1 MIDLAP
7 DMASWALAWACIAAY
22 VLYRHWRRGRGVG
35 LLLTYLFSLAS
46 IHFLAPIAHLL
57 PWFEALRSADLT
69 AEGLRQS
76 TLAMLGFAIGFE
88 IVTLRQRHPS
98 ENLDETVH
106 GSSNGTT
113 HALINLYLMGGIV
126 LYALSLFAGG
136 LPFISA
142 VISTGATLVAVSV
155 ALKCW
160 ESWRAGSISRMWF
173 WLCLTLAFPL
183 VTVVT
188 QGFLGYGFVAVL
200 VVASFVACL
209 QRLRWQ
215 TVVAGVLLLYGGLS
229 IYVTYM
235 RDRGQIRDVVWGGEA
250 VNTRFSQLQS
260 TFTEIEWFDPRE
272 PQHLMRI
279 DTRLNQNH
287 LLGSAV
293 AFLTEGSTEYAGGA
307 TLSDALIALIP
318 RALWPDKPTIGGSG
332 DVVTRYTGIR
342 FAFGTSVGVGQVM
355 ELYIN
360 FATPGVILG
369 FVLFGIVVTTVD
381 RRAAESLA
389 RGDVRTFGLWYMPG
403 LSLLQVGGALAEVT
417 ATAAASFA
425 LMVILNTF
433 AVKRGTIVAIEL
445 PQDRGLDDRPG
456 VA

>member
-1 MIDLAP
+1 MIDLQP
-7 DMASWALAWACIAAY
+7 DMASWAVAWGCLAAY
-22 VLYRHWRRGRGVG
+22 VLFRHWRCGRGVG

-57 PWFEALRSADLT
+57 PWFEPVRGFDLT
-69 AEGLRQS
+69 PEGLRQS
-76 TLAMLGFAIGFE
+76 TLALLGFAIGFE
-88 IVTLRQRHPS
+88 IVTLRQRTT
-98 ENLDETVH
+98 DEPGDAGAGRT
-106 GSSNGTT
+106 GIAT
-113 HALINLYLMGGIV
+113 HSLINLYLLSGIG
-126 LYALSLFAGG
+126 LYTLSIFAGG
-136 LPFISA
+136 LPFMTA
-142 VISTGATLVAVSV
+142 VVSTGATLVAVSV

-160 ESWRAGSISRMWF
+160 ESWRAGAISRMWL

-183 VTVVT
+183 ITVVT

-200 VVASFVACL
+200 VVASFVASL

-215 TVVAGVLLLYGGLS
+215 TVVAGLLLVYGGLS

-250 VNTRFSQLQS
+250 VNTRFSQLQA
-260 TFTEIEWFDPRE
+260 TFLEIEWFDPRN
-272 PQHLMRI
+272 PQHLLRI

-287 LLGSAV
+287 LLGSSV
-293 AFLTEGSTEYAGGA
+293 AFLEEGSTEYAAGT
-307 TLSDALIALIP
+307 TLTDALIALIP

-355 ELYIN
+355 ELYVN

-369 FVLFGIVVTTVD
+369 FVVFGVLVTVVD
-381 RRAAESLA
+381 RRAAASLA
-389 RGDVRTFGLWYMPG
+389 RNDLRTFGLWYMPG
-403 LSLLQVGGALAEVT
+403 LSLLQVGGAIAEVT
-417 ATAAASFA
+417 ATAAASLA
-425 LMVILNTF
+425 LMFILHTF
-433 AVKRGTIVAIEL
+433 AAKRGTTVSLEL
-445 PQDRGLDDRPG
+445 ARDGSLDDRPG